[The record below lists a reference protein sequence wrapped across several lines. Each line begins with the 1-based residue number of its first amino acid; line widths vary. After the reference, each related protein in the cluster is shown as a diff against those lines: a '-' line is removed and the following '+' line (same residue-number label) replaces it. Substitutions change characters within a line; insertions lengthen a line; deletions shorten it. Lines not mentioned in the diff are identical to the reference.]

1 MSTTGLQSREAGTR
15 TFPAQSLPAHY
26 HVTMAI
32 ARLSGGPLD
41 GQIIPLEPGAS
52 DSLIM
57 PYGGGQLVY
66 RREGAAANTGAHD
79 GPTETRFVYAEA
91 TEDINPDPDGR
102 DE

>member
-1 MSTTGLQSREAGTR
+1 
-15 TFPAQSLPAHY
+15 
-26 HVTMAI
+26 MAI

-41 GQIIPLEPGAS
+41 GQIIPLDAGVE
-52 DSLIM
+52 DSLIV
-57 PYGGGQLVY
+57 PYGEGQLVY
-66 RREGAAANTGAHD
+66 RRGGDAEHTGEGD